1 MIISKQKPFDNI
13 LEVLAGYQKIFLVGC
28 NLCAS
33 LCQTGGEKEVLQ
45 IKKKLEDSGK
55 QVIGYRVVE
64 TACHFLE
71 VKKELRNAQR
81 EIEKVDAILSLS
93 CGAGS
98 QALTSLLEKPVFTAV
113 DTLFLGSIERWG
125 RFSETCT
132 QCGDCILNI
141 TGGICPVTRCPK
153 GLLNGPC
160 GGMDKGKCEIDSEKE
175 CIWVEIYNILMRQSR
190 IKEFRKIIQPR
201 DNSKSQSP
209 GKLVLKREE

>member
-13 LEVLAGYQKIFLVGC
+13 LEALKGYQRIFLVGC

-45 IKKKLEDSGK
+45 MKKDLEAFGK
-55 QVIGYRVVE
+55 QITGYCIVE
-64 TACHFLE
+64 TACHLLE
-71 VKKELRNAQR
+71 VKKEIRNAQK

-98 QALTSLLEKPVFTAV
+98 QALTFLLEKPVFTAV
-113 DTLFLGSIERWG
+113 DTLFLGSVERWG

-141 TGGICPVTRCPK
+141 TGGLCPVTRCPK

-160 GGMDKGKCEIDSEKE
+160 GGMDKGKCEIDPERE
-175 CIWVEIYNILMRQSR
+175 CVWVEIYNALKRQGR
-190 IKEFRKIIQPR
+190 IKEFKKIIQPR